1 MPSINWGFNNLS
13 DIEKKKEAA
22 RKRAKSVR
30 DNARWARRKGTSRQ
44 QTPGVKII
52 GSSVLDGPSKESSI
66 SRSDQS
72 LESTVTSYILRKGG
86 IAITEQTTI
95 PTIYNK
101 VDSQDVSEVIIAR
114 IFGPDEKWGL
124 KRKFF
129 FRGRQSIHAHR
140 LQDGTVIEVGLQSY
154 SGFVSRTYYIVDGT
168 EFRAFAQDNFRK
180 TD

>member
-1 MPSINWGFNNLS
+1 
-13 DIEKKKEAA
+13 
-22 RKRAKSVR
+22 VR

-44 QTPGVKII
+44 QTPGVKIV
-52 GSSVLDGPSKESSI
+52 GSPLFDDPPEESK
-66 SRSDQS
+66 SRIDES
-72 LESTVTSYILRKGG
+72 LESMVTSYILRKGG

-114 IFGPDEKWGL
+114 ISGPDEKWGL
-124 KRKFF
+124 ERKFF
-129 FRGRQSIHAHR
+129 FRGRKSIHAHR
-140 LQDGTVIEVGLQSY
+140 LQNGTVVEVGLQSY

-168 EFRAFAQDNFRK
+168 EFRTFAQDNYRK

>member
-1 MPSINWGFNNLS
+1 MS

-30 DNARWARRKGTSRQ
+30 DNARWARRKGTSCQ

-52 GSSVLDGPSKESSI
+52 GSSVLDGPSKKSS
-66 SRSDQS
+66 SRSDES
-72 LESTVTSYILRKGG
+72 LESLVTSYVLRKGG

-101 VDSQDVSEVIIAR
+101 VDSKDVSEIIMAR
-114 IFGPDEKWGL
+114 IFGLDEKWGL
-124 KRKFF
+124 ERKFF

-140 LQDGTVIEVGLQSY
+140 LQNGTVIEVGLQSY
-154 SGFVSRTYYIVDGT
+154 SGFVSRTYYIVDGNK
-168 EFRAFAQDNFRK
+168 FRAFAQDNFRK
-180 TD
+180 

>member
-1 MPSINWGFNNLS
+1 M
-13 DIEKKKEAA
+13 
-22 RKRAKSVR
+22 R
-30 DNARWARRKGTSRQ
+30 DNARWARRHGTSRQ

-52 GSSVLDGPSKESSI
+52 GSPLFDGPPVKSKPDIDE
-66 SRSDQS
+66 S
-72 LESTVTSYILRKGG
+72 LESMVTSYVLRKGG

-95 PTIYNK
+95 PTIHNK

-124 KRKFF
+124 ERKFF
-129 FRGRQSIHAHR
+129 FRRRQSIHAHR
-140 LQDGTVIEVGLQSY
+140 LQDGTVVEVGLQSY